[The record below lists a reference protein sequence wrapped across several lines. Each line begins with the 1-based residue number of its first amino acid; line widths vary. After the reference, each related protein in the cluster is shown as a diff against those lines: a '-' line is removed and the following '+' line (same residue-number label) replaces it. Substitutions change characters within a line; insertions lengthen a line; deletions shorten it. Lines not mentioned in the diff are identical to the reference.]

1 MCNVFEHCCVPIW
14 KSGSGA
20 EVCTCIQLM
29 EKKDLG
35 MWGVWDGLTWE
46 FLFLSFSYPPHFE
59 TQFFKATSFF
69 TPHSLRWHV
78 WLCFGNLASYFDLHF
93 WANWCRNCYW
103 TIINISCLQSA
114 AILIGKQSQR
124 LLPLTLPS
132 QSAYRLLTKQ
142 RKKCISS
149 SLSQFFYTINNN
161 KYVELQ
167 KQF

>member
-1 MCNVFEHCCVPIW
+1 MTLGMCNVFEHCCVPIW

-46 FLFLSFSYPPHFE
+46 FLFLSFLYPPHFE

-69 TPHSLRWHV
+69 TPHSLRWRV
-78 WLCFGNLASYFDLHF
+78 WLCLEILLLILIFIFGPIDVKTATGQSK
-93 WANWCRNCYW
+93 
-103 TIINISCLQSA
+103 NISCLHSA

-124 LLPLTLPS
+124 LLPLKLPC
-132 QSAYRLLTKQ
+132 QSAYRRLTKHLIPG
-142 RKKCISS
+142 IS
-149 SLSQFFYTINNN
+149 
-161 KYVELQ
+161 
-167 KQF
+167 